1 MLKTIK
7 HTCSSYWC
15 QIRSVVAT
23 EIRNIVSD
31 EGVVLVLV
39 MASIIYATIYSLAY
53 GPEVLHDV
61 PIGVVDLSKTHASR
75 QLTEA
80 FDAGPNTVVAY
91 EPEDMEAAK
100 KLFFNRDIY
109 GVVYIPRP

>member
-39 MASIIYATIYSLAY
+39 MASIIYATIYSLA
-53 GPEVLHDV
+53 
-61 PIGVVDLSKTHASR
+61 
-75 QLTEA
+75 
-80 FDAGPNTVVAY
+80 
-91 EPEDMEAAK
+91 
-100 KLFFNRDIY
+100 
-109 GVVYIPRP
+109 